1 MDKEI
6 SDMLS
11 STHIEKVE
19 ISADVKHFRSLKLIK
34 ISVIFKKN
42 NTRIDF

>member
-11 STHIEKVE
+11 STHIEKVA
-19 ISADVKHFRSLKLIK
+19 ISADVQHFRNPKLIK

-42 NTRIDF
+42 NTRMDF